1 MKSSNILFT
10 PVGRKRIFE
19 DVFEKIK
26 QSILNG
32 HLKPGD
38 KLPSEGQLTHQF
50 NVGRQT
56 IREALRILELSG
68 FISIRKGGKGG
79 PIVENTV
86 LTKISDLLVDAIQLR
101 KVTIKELTVA
111 RIEIEKVI
119 LNYALDHYDDSD
131 IKNLQDN
138 IFKAKKKIESKIH
151 PFDQN
156 SQFHILLAEATK
168 NHLFVIVLESMM
180 AMLTD
185 IFGRL
190 KPDLRMANNTLG
202 YHEKILNAIKT
213 RNRVKAITL
222 LEEHLL
228 EVEKRLQTFANK
240 RTGIK

>member
-1 MKSSNILFT
+1 
-10 PVGRKRIFE
+10 
-19 DVFEKIK
+19 
-26 QSILNG
+26 
-32 HLKPGD
+32 
-38 KLPSEGQLTHQF
+38 
-50 NVGRQT
+50 
-56 IREALRILELSG
+56 
-68 FISIRKGGKGG
+68 
-79 PIVENTV
+79 
-86 LTKISDLLVDAIQLR
+86 
-101 KVTIKELTVA
+101 
-111 RIEIEKVI
+111 
-119 LNYALDHYDDSD
+119 
-131 IKNLQDN
+131 
-138 IFKAKKKIESKIH
+138 
-151 PFDQN
+151 
-156 SQFHILLAEATK
+156 LLAEATK